1 MLERVLQWMNRGI
14 FQPRGF
20 ISVAPGGQKLGHR
33 HVLNVLPA
41 SLMILLLDCQSF
53 VKNEARHAGELL
65 QLAPLLAGWLDSEL
79 VRLASDHDLTVYTTS
94 I

>member
-1 MLERVLQWMNRGI
+1 
-14 FQPRGF
+14 
-20 ISVAPGGQKLGHR
+20 
-33 HVLNVLPA
+33 
-41 SLMILLLDCQSF
+41 MILLLDCQSF

-79 VRLASDHDLTVYTTS
+79 VCLASDHDLTVYTTS